1 MRKEG
6 REEEEEGTRR
16 ERERERNPTSSFCS
30 HSASNQALS
39 LAILCSYTPPP
50 YSADPCPYS
59 CEEKKKEKMIAKG
72 EGEGGGKKGE
82 GWFFFRFFFFFPGLK
97 AANFSTQEGEQIE
110 IRHRTRKA
118 PSGHQGA
125 HFTPCFY
132 LRVLSTCIWSHS
144 KGHSAHRGSRS
155 ERASKRD
162 SRRRC
167 RIRFFSTATS
177 SSNMRRSLT
186 ALAATLL
193 SLLFVVHARERA
205 FLVIED
211 PR

>member
-82 GWFFFRFFFFFPGLK
+82 GWFFFRFFFFFL
-97 AANFSTQEGEQIE
+97 
-110 IRHRTRKA
+110 
-118 PSGHQGA
+118 
-125 HFTPCFY
+125 
-132 LRVLSTCIWSHS
+132 
-144 KGHSAHRGSRS
+144 
-155 ERASKRD
+155 ASKRRIFQHKRV
-162 SRRRC
+162 SRSKFD
-167 RIRFFSTATS
+167 IELAK
-177 SSNMRRSLT
+177 LQ
-186 ALAATLL
+186 AATK
-193 SLLFVVHARERA
+193 ARTLH
-205 FLVIED
+205 LVFT
-211 PR
+211 